1 MVLNKRGGNKSKKQK
16 SAGSKTGGRPLRLK
30 DPQPNSSELYGRVT
44 KRNGGNPPI
53 VQVMCEDGVERNCV
67 VRGKMRNRVWM
78 NPNDFVI
85 IIYNKDS
92 SSNSG
97 EIDHK
102 YDPQEVSKLEKLGEL
117 CSDKFKTE
125 NDIINKDDGFVFA
138 TEDDNKK
145 EDTEYFS
152 MNQGKSTRVTI
163 ADLDGDDKDDEF
175 NFDISN
181 I

>member
-30 DPQPNSSELYGRVT
+30 DSQPDSSELYGRVT

-53 VQVMCEDGVERNCV
+53 IQVLCEDGVERNCV

-92 SSNSG
+92 SSNAG
-97 EIDHK
+97 EIDYK
-102 YDPQEVSKLEKLGEL
+102 YDPQEVTKLEKLGEL
-117 CSDKFKTE
+117 SSDKFRTE
-125 NDIINKDDGFVFA
+125 KDVINQDDSFVFA
-138 TEDDNKK
+138 SEETTK
-145 EDTEYFS
+145 EETDCFT
-152 MNQGKSTRVTI
+152 MHQGSSQRVTI
-163 ADLDGDDKDDEF
+163 ADLDGDDEDEEF
-175 NFDISN
+175 NFDDI
-181 I
+181 